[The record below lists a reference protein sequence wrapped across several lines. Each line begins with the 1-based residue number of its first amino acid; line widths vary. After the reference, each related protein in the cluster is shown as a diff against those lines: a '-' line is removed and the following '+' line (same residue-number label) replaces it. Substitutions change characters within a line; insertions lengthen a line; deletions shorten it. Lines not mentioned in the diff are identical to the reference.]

1 MSSSVR
7 VALSVSLLFL
17 LLAPFAHA
25 SDASVATR
33 LEARGI
39 HYEIDEDGDYKVTYS
54 YAEEQR
60 TQLVFVS
67 GGTESVGEF
76 HVREVFAPAARL
88 EADGI
93 TGDVALQLLSD
104 NRTSKLGAWEVAGDI
119 LYFVIKLPDDI
130 DAARLEIAM
139 DVAAQVA
146 DDAEKRFSGD
156 RDEL

>member
-1 MSSSVR
+1 M
-7 VALSVSLLFL
+7 
-17 LLAPFAHA
+17 
-25 SDASVATR
+25 
-33 LEARGI
+33 
-39 HYEIDEDGDYKVTYS
+39 
-54 YAEEQR
+54 
-60 TQLVFVS
+60 FVS

-93 TGDVALQLLSD
+93 TGEVALQLLSD